1 MMSHMAV
8 GIGAAARSDKDT
20 YTAVDFD
27 SLPTNKPGQ
36 TDAAN
41 ATTVTSRKKAAS
53 PEIYDRMLQDERAFV
68 FS

>member
-1 MMSHMAV
+1 MSHMAV

-53 PEIYDRMLQDERAFV
+53 PKYMIVCFRMREAFV